1 MIRTLLVAN
10 PKGGSGKTTLA
21 TNIAG
26 YLANKN
32 EKVVLW
38 DLDRQRSALKWM
50 ALRPEEFPRIRPF
63 NAKDE
68 DNLSGTGWLV
78 LDSPAGL
85 HGKSLSRLIK
95 LAHKVVVP
103 VQPSLF
109 DMDAT
114 RHFMGVLNEAK
125 AIRKQNTLVGMV
137 GMRVDPRTRASA
149 QLEAF
154 LEEFDLPVL
163 AYLRNTQVYVNASF
177 EGSSIFDLPANLAKR
192 DLEQWA
198 PLLEWIEDIP
208 AE

>member
-1 MIRTLLVAN
+1 MTRTLLVAN

-26 YLANKN
+26 YLANRN

-38 DLDRQRSALKWM
+38 DLDRQRSALKWLE
-50 ALRPEEFPRIRPF
+50 LRQEKLPRITPF
-63 NAKDE
+63 SSE
-68 DNLSGTGWLV
+68 DKLSDDNWLV

-85 HGKSLSRLIK
+85 HGKNLTRLLK

-114 RHFMGVLNEAK
+114 RHFMNVLNEAK
-125 AIRKQNTLVGMV
+125 AVRKHNTYVAMV
-137 GMRVDPRTRASA
+137 GMRVDPRTRAA
-149 QLEAF
+149 TQLETF
-154 LEEFDLPVL
+154 LDEFDLPVL
-163 AYLRNTQVYVNASF
+163 TFLRDTQTYINAAF
-177 EGSSIFDLPANLAKR
+177 EGSSIFDLPASQAKR

-198 PLLEWIEDIP
+198 PLLEWIADFPTE
-208 AE
+208 